1 VQGAHFVLVLYIC
14 ALSSSSHLA
23 ALITLRKYFRKYKL
37 IAKIRLTLVVFFA
50 TCLFAS
56 MLAAIGM
63 PPTVTSR
70 EGVTTKESDRAQ
82 RLAFLVPMLFILIGF
97 STALVCILYDPD
109 RKSAASKAASDSSGS
124 IAQLVRRL
132 TDQKPHIPSC
142 SPHFMLLPA
151 HFGLRL
157 VYFLFLNPLIA
168 FAVQILLAI
177 LSVVLVLTQKFAQ
190 PDNQKTFC
198 GLQDEGEN
206 VWGFGQTLSV
216 AMLLL
221 PVLSACHTYL
231 EGRQDIREG

>member
-1 VQGAHFVLVLYIC
+1 M
-14 ALSSSSHLA
+14 
-23 ALITLRKYFRKYKL
+23 
-37 IAKIRLTLVVFFA
+37 FFA
-50 TCLFAS
+50 ICLFAS

-63 PPTVTSR
+63 PPTVTSQ
-70 EGVTTKESDRAQ
+70 EGVTIKESTRAQ
-82 RLAFLVPMLFILIGF
+82 RLAFLVPMLFILVGF

-124 IAQLVRRL
+124 IVQLVRRL
-132 TDQKPHIPSC
+132 TDQKPPTPSC

-168 FAVQILLAI
+168 FTVQILLAI
-177 LSVVLVLTQKFAQ
+177 LSGVLVLTQKFAQ
-190 PDNQKTFC
+190 PDNQKAFC
-198 GLQDEGEN
+198 RLQDEGEN

-221 PVLSACHTYL
+221 PVLSAGHTYF

>member
-1 VQGAHFVLVLYIC
+1 M
-14 ALSSSSHLA
+14 
-23 ALITLRKYFRKYKL
+23 RKYFRKYKL
-37 IAKIRLTLVVFFA
+37 IARIRLTLVVFF
-50 TCLFAS
+50 TICLFAS

-63 PPTVTSR
+63 PPTVISQ
-70 EGVTTKESDRAQ
+70 EGATAKESSRAQ
-82 RLAFLVPMLFILIGF
+82 RLAFLVPMLFILVGF

-109 RKSAASKAASDSSGS
+109 RKSAASQAASDSGGS
-124 IAQLVRRL
+124 IVQLVRRL
-132 TDQKPHIPSC
+132 TDQTPPTPSR
-142 SPHFMLLPA
+142 SLRFMLLPV

-168 FAVQILLAI
+168 FTVQILLAV
-177 LSVVLVLTQKFAQ
+177 LSAVLVLTQKFAQ
-190 PDNQKTFC
+190 PDNEMGFC
-198 GLQDEGEN
+198 GLEDEGEN